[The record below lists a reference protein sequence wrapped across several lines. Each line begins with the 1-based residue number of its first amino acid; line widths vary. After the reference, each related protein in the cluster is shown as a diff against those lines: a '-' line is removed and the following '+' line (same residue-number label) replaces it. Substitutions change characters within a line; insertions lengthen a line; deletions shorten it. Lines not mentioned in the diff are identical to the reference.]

1 MGANCYPV
9 KKHADDDHDY
19 GLGKSKKKQKKQ
31 HGEEEEHDHHN
42 PHPYSH
48 YYPTSGSTLRLTKKF
63 SSLAGETSTAKTS
76 VEDTIRAK
84 SLGFEPGCYMTFN
97 PGNLGVLFQQWAFR
111 STDFKD
117 DEIWAYFQPGRQV
130 PRYKFNTHN
139 GKSELLRGMSQVS
152 QMKKKYIGY
161 THFVKLAIE
170 FGGRLILLRDD
181 IECYYLNGGE
191 VHRMEKDC
199 FYDLSIIKAD
209 VVAVIP
215 KDAGTFQG
223 IKTLP
228 GDAFRDNANR
238 VGAALS
244 F

>member
-1 MGANCYPV
+1 VGKKEEEREWDRNSRKIRTMGANCYPV

-139 GKSELLRGMSQVS
+139 GKSELLRKHDGDNDRMMMV
-152 QMKKKYIGY
+152 MVTI
-161 THFVKLAIE
+161 VKVWRWRWI
-170 FGGRLILLRDD
+170 
-181 IECYYLNGGE
+181 
-191 VHRMEKDC
+191 
-199 FYDLSIIKAD
+199 
-209 VVAVIP
+209 
-215 KDAGTFQG
+215 
-223 IKTLP
+223 
-228 GDAFRDNANR
+228 
-238 VGAALS
+238 
-244 F
+244 

>member
-1 MGANCYPV
+1 MH
-9 KKHADDDHDY
+9 KHVHIY
-19 GLGKSKKKQKKQ
+19 GPWLFLSLLG
-31 HGEEEEHDHHN
+31 
-42 PHPYSH
+42 
-48 YYPTSGSTLRLTKKF
+48 
-63 SSLAGETSTAKTS
+63 
-76 VEDTIRAK
+76 
-84 SLGFEPGCYMTFN
+84 
-97 PGNLGVLFQQWAFR
+97 
-111 STDFKD
+111 
-117 DEIWAYFQPGRQV
+117 
-130 PRYKFNTHN
+130 
-139 GKSELLRGMSQVS
+139 GMSQVS